1 MKDAGGN
8 IKVQANPNGA
18 TVTGVIT
25 ATSFSGDGS
34 GLIGVASTDNIVTD
48 TVARFNN
55 TTRIAGLELAGITT
69 GLNVSGVA
77 TFASNLDVS
86 GEIRGPAEFIIDPAA
101 VGDNTGAV
109 RIKGDLYVDGENFIV
124 DSETIRLADHV
135 VGIASTSTND
145 LLTDGAG
152 IGIGTDKFFTF
163 DNTNTAFKST
173 ENLNLESGHTY
184 KINGTDVL
192 SNDTLGSGVV
202 NSALTSVGNLNKL
215 EVGSIS
221 LNSGIVTATTF
232 EGSGANLTNLTGA
245 SANTYGS
252 DASVPILTVDA
263 NGRITGIGTT
273 AIVTSDN
280 VTTRTTTSQ
289 TATEGQTTFNVNYDI
304 NYIDVYLNGSKL
316 ESSEFVANNGSTVVL
331 NTGAVVNDVL
341 EFVAYTNIGAVNVSN
356 TIRRTTKFTATSGQ
370 TTFAVTYDVGY
381 VDVFQNGVKLD
392 ESEFT
397 ANDGVSVVLT
407 TGAITSDILEF
418 VTYTGVGLI
427 TSSLTTRA
435 TTSYTAT
442 SGQTTF
448 AVNYVVGYVDVFQ
461 NGVKLDSTEFTA
473 TNGTSVVLT
482 TGAVVDDIIEFIAY
496 ASIGVTSITV
506 NDDTSPSLGGN
517 LDLNSN
523 DITGTGNINI
533 AGSILMG
540 SSVPG
545 NADADNINVAGADN
559 VGMTFRG
566 STSGTGNIYF
576 ADGTSSDDLKR
587 GQIVYDHS
595 NNSMRFHT
603 NATEKVR
610 ITSAGNLGIGT
621 DNPSGKL
628 QVGSSG
634 GSHVIISENLGVDI
648 NDGAINL
655 YQATSNANA
664 VPFLISTDVGGI
676 EIEKLRVTA
685 GGFVGIGTNIP
696 NEELHIHASGTS
708 YIRFTD
714 EASGTGSSDGA
725 IFGLDHPH
733 LYAWNYEAGDFVV
746 ATNAAEKLRVTSGGN
761 VNINGTPPWTVTGGN
776 YRNLSI
782 SGEGASASG
791 FLWLGNGA
799 ATSNADFDLGRV
811 NFVNGT
817 NIVAQITGT
826 TQTSAND
833 DGRISFFTKSTG
845 SNLTERLRVRSDG
858 HVASGGSLVASAN
871 YGDVEYFYN
880 NKEGC
885 GLYRN
890 NAYAN
895 CGAHIEVGTDATD
908 GWASVYLNRYW
919 SSGEDERMIDFRIS
933 NTTVGNI
940 TSTTSGT
947 TYNTTSDIRLKTDIN
962 PISDATDK
970 LMNMNPVT
978 HKWKEDPDGD
988 TVHGFIAQEMQNIAP
1003 EAVHGEPDGEMMMGM
1018 DYGRITPIIVAALQN
1033 AIKEINTLKKRIS
1046 ELEN

>member
-1 MKDAGGN
+1 MTSKIVVNNIEADSGINTITFISEVTAPTFNGN
-8 IKVQANPNGA
+8 IVGTAATFSGNVDIAGALTYEDVTNVDSVGIITARDDIKLTAAEGKIEATGA
-18 TVTGVIT
+18 TGLTLN
-25 ATSFSGDGS
+25 ASGGS
-34 GLIGVASTDNIVTD
+34 AF
-48 TVARFNN
+48 AR
-55 TTRIAGLELAGITT
+55 
-69 GLNVSGVA
+69 
-77 TFASNLDVS
+77 
-86 GEIRGPAEFIIDPAA
+86 
-101 VGDNTGAV
+101 V
-109 RIKGDLYVDGENFIV
+109 R
-124 DSETIRLADHV
+124 
-135 VGIASTSTND
+135 
-145 LLTDGAG
+145 
-152 IGIGTDKFFTF
+152 
-163 DNTNTAFKST
+163 
-173 ENLNLESGHTY
+173 
-184 KINGTDVL
+184 
-192 SNDTLGSGVV
+192 
-202 NSALTSVGNLNKL
+202 
-215 EVGSIS
+215 
-221 LNSGIVTATTF
+221 
-232 EGSGANLTNLTGA
+232 
-245 SANTYGS
+245 
-252 DASVPILTVDA
+252 
-263 NGRITGIGTT
+263 
-273 AIVTSDN
+273 
-280 VTTRTTTSQ
+280 
-289 TATEGQTTFNVNYDI
+289 
-304 NYIDVYLNGSKL
+304 
-316 ESSEFVANNGSTVVL
+316 
-331 NTGAVVNDVL
+331 
-341 EFVAYTNIGAVNVSN
+341 
-356 TIRRTTKFTATSGQ
+356 
-370 TTFAVTYDVGY
+370 
-381 VDVFQNGVKLD
+381 
-392 ESEFT
+392 
-397 ANDGVSVVLT
+397 
-407 TGAITSDILEF
+407 
-418 VTYTGVGLI
+418 
-427 TSSLTTRA
+427 
-435 TTSYTAT
+435 
-442 SGQTTF
+442 
-448 AVNYVVGYVDVFQ
+448 
-461 NGVKLDSTEFTA
+461 
-473 TNGTSVVLT
+473 
-482 TGAVVDDIIEFIAY
+482 
-496 ASIGVTSITV
+496 
-506 NDDTSPSLGGN
+506 
-517 LDLNSN
+517 
-523 DITGTGNINI
+523 
-533 AGSILMG
+533 
-540 SSVPG
+540 
-545 NADADNINVAGADN
+545 VAGDDALHIKSNRN
-559 VGMTFRG
+559 V
-566 STSGTGNIYF
+566 
-576 ADGTSSDDLKR
+576 
-587 GQIVYDHS
+587 
-595 NNSMRFHT
+595 
-603 NATEKVR
+603 
-610 ITSAGNLGIGT
+610 GIGT
-621 DNPSGKL
+621 DNPGQKL
-628 QVGSSG
+628 QVQDGHIDVTDGTAHSYSFSYGKFTAQRSSSQSTFEVFQG
-634 GSHVIISENLGVDI
+634 GYGATITSKIYA
-648 NDGAINL
+648 DGKA
-655 YQATSNANA
+655 Y
-664 VPFLISTDVGGI
+664 FLNN
-676 EIEKLRVTA
+676 
-685 GGFVGIGTNIP
+685 VGIGTDIP